1 MQQLILATITHMTKF
16 NQALK
21 SGTNRECEHRNNR
34 V

>member
-1 MQQLILATITHMTKF
+1 MQQLILPTITHMTKF

-21 SGTNRECEHRNNR
+21 SRTNSECEHCNNR